1 MAERVRVV
9 FVCVGNACR
18 SQIAEALAKHLAA
31 DLLDSSSAG
40 ISPLGRVPDATRRVL
55 KERGVAH
62 EVLFSKGMSQ
72 APLADADFIV
82 NLTGIPGK
90 ALFSTNDSPKDASGG
105 EVTHANVPGRV
116 LPKVMDWDVHDPYGD
131 DVETYRLVCD
141 DIEQRLQDWIAELR
155 AERAGASDAAA
166 SAAEA
171 DVK

>member
-18 SQIAEALAKHLAA
+18 SQIAEALAKHLAP

-62 EVLFSKGMSQ
+62 EGLFSKGMSQ

-90 ALFSTNDSPKDASGG
+90 ALFSTKDSPKDAPGG
-105 EVTHANVPGRV
+105 QVSPANVPA
-116 LPKVMDWDVHDPYGD
+116 KVMDWDVHDPYGD

-166 SAAEA
+166 SAAET